1 MPYTSIMTDQP
12 NWLLVSFDQWRGDWF
27 HQPWLQIPQLKSF
40 ASTAWQPN
48 SCITASPQCV
58 PARASWL
65 TGLWPSQLGITR
77 NCDHKLLPDSP
88 SFVRRLQE
96 NGWYTSLVGKTH
108 WHPHSRGVDL
118 RDSSLLLKDLG
129 FDEFIE
135 VAGPKA
141 LCEVSCDLTDD
152 WINYQ
157 PSLLDLY
164 RLDLRERHENKL
176 LVKPSILPTHLYPD
190 IWVANKSISQLS
202 QLAKLSQPWFLWV
215 SFPGPHEP
223 WDTPE
228 PWSFIHQ
235 EYQIPPA
242 AGCPGWVYSQPKHS
256 EYYLRQQEWDYKL
269 AHDNFDEVR
278 IDYAN
283 HMALLDSQFGRL
295 LDALPQSDQTV
306 ISVVSDHGELLGDS
320 NLLYKGCFLEGAIR
334 SLALHSSHSL
344 SPEFPRPAVIGLTD
358 FLHSVSSSLINCSDP
373 SVDFNRFTFSEFG
386 SELLVTDGNY
396 KLTVDASN
404 NPLWATSLA
413 VDPLEQINQ
422 LEANDLSS
430 FPLAEFLRAAA
441 AHRTYCADT
450 P

>member
-1 MPYTSIMTDQP
+1 MTYQP

-27 HQPWLQIPQLKSF
+27 QQPWLQIPHLKRF
-40 ASTAWQPN
+40 ASKAWQPN

-65 TGLWPSQLGITR
+65 TGLWPSQIGVTR
-77 NCDHKLLPDSP
+77 NCDHKLPHDSP

-129 FDEFIE
+129 FDECIE

-152 WINYQ
+152 WIAYQ

-164 RLDLRERHENKL
+164 RLDLRERHNNKL
-176 LVKPSILPTHLYPD
+176 LVKPSILPIHLYPD
-190 IWVANKSISQLS
+190 IWIANKSISQLT
-202 QLAKLSQPWFLWV
+202 QLSKLSQPWFLWV

-235 EYQIPPA
+235 ENQIPSA
-242 AGCPGWVYSQPKHS
+242 AACPGWVYSQPKHS
-256 EYYLRQQEWDYKL
+256 EYYLRQKEWDHEL
-269 AHDNFDEVR
+269 AYHNFTEVR
-278 IDYAN
+278 FDYAN

-320 NLLYKGCFLEGAIR
+320 NLLYKGCFLEGAVR
-334 SLALHSSHSL
+334 SLALHHSHCL
-344 SPEFPRPAVIGLTD
+344 SPVLPRPAVIGLTN
-358 FLHSVSSSLINCSDP
+358 FLHSVCSSLIDCRDL
-373 SVDFNRFTFSEFG
+373 SVDFNHFAFSEFG

-396 KLTVDASN
+396 KLTVDATN
-404 NPLWATSLA
+404 NPLWATSLVA
-413 VDPLEQINQ
+413 DPLEQINQ
-422 LEANDLSS
+422 LDSNDLTS
-430 FPLAEFLRAAA
+430 FPLAEFLSAAA